1 MTLYA
6 RNDPNSP
13 GLIDVR
19 DFESPP
25 PALKGWLLLTI
36 VAAPTI
42 TTTQVAELSI
52 QISGGIAT
60 EVWAVRDKT
69 AAEIESEELQAE
81 REQINAYLA
90 EVNTQLDITNVAYN
104 ALSNADKLNVL
115 RDDRRITLKCV
126 KFLLRA
132 ARRGL

>member
-25 PALKGWLLLTI
+25 PALKGWLLLAI

-42 TTTQVAELSI
+42 SATQVAELSI
-52 QISGGIAT
+52 QVSGGIAT
-60 EVWAVRDKT
+60 QVWTVRDKT
-69 AAEIESEELQAE
+69 AAELEAEELQAE
-81 REQINAYLA
+81 RQQINAYLA
-90 EVNTQLDITNVAYN
+90 EVNTQLDITNAAYN
-104 ALSNADKLNVL
+104 ALSNGDKLNVL
-115 RDDRRITLKCV
+115 RDDRRVTLKV
-126 KFLLRA
+126 AKFLLRS
-132 ARRGL
+132 ARRF